1 MVLDEKEFELF
12 CNEIAK
18 VALEQGIDYESITT
32 ILAKAIKNR
41 EDELTKQATKEV
53 VVERQLVYG
62 PPPRQEVVEVYQAPQ
77 LVYGP
82 PPREEVVEV
91 HPPQLVYG
99 PPQREEL
106 IEMIETPQL
115 VYGPPPRKK

>member
-41 EDELTKQATKEV
+41 EDELTKQATQE

-62 PPPRQEVVEVYQAPQ
+62 PPPREEVVEVYQAPQ

-91 HPPQLVYG
+91 HTPQLVYG

-106 IEMIETPQL
+106 IEMIEPPQL

>member
-18 VALEQGIDYESITT
+18 VAVEQGIDYESITT

-41 EDELTKQATKEV
+41 EDELTKQATQE

-62 PPPRQEVVEVYQAPQ
+62 PPPREEVVEVYQAPQ

-82 PPREEVVEV
+82 PPREEVVEI
-91 HPPQLVYG
+91 HTPQLVYG

-106 IEMIETPQL
+106 IEMIEPPQL

>member
-18 VALEQGIDYESITT
+18 VAVEQGIDFESITT

-41 EDELTKQATKEV
+41 EDELTKQATQE

-62 PPPRQEVVEVYQAPQ
+62 PPPREEVVEVYQAPQ

-91 HPPQLVYG
+91 HTPQLVYG

-106 IEMIETPQL
+106 IEMIEPPQL

>member
-41 EDELTKQATKEV
+41 EDELTKQAT
-53 VVERQLVYG
+53 
-62 PPPRQEVVEVYQAPQ
+62 
-77 LVYGP
+77 
-82 PPREEVVEV
+82 
-91 HPPQLVYG
+91 
-99 PPQREEL
+99 
-106 IEMIETPQL
+106 
-115 VYGPPPRKK
+115 